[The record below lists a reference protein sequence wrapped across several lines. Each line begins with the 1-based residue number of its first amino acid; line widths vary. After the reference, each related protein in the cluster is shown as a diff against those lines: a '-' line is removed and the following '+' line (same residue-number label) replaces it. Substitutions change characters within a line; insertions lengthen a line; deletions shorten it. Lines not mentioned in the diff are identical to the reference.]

1 MVRFSITSGNASS
14 SAFSSSKV
22 IAPLLSLSADSNSA
36 NVRSSSF
43 SSGREMAL
51 SRRQDFR
58 TILSSSGSIEPLPV
72 RRAGVKAVSKNSPNH
87 PQGFTSMCVC
97 VCVLTVHIVDL
108 KQEAQFVGLAAVDEE
123 VQGLQQFVQTDG
135 AAAVGVKEGKETLG
149 KEGLETE
156 TTGQRSEVKASL
168 MLQCS
173 DSPL

>member
-1 MVRFSITSGNASS
+1 
-14 SAFSSSKV
+14 
-22 IAPLLSLSADSNSA
+22 
-36 NVRSSSF
+36 
-43 SSGREMAL
+43 
-51 SRRQDFR
+51 
-58 TILSSSGSIEPLPV
+58 
-72 RRAGVKAVSKNSPNH
+72 
-87 PQGFTSMCVC
+87 MCVC

-135 AAAVGVKEGKETLG
+135 AAAVGVKEGKETLC